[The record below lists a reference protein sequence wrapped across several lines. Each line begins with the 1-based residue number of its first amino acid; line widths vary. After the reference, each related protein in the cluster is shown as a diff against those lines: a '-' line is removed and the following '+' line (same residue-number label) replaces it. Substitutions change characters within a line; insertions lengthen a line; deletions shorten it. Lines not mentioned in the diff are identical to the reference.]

1 MAAFDADCPNDM
13 RMPPSFRVGVWTP
26 ATHHHARAFLV
37 QLCHMQHTNKHK
49 HITSSWVCPLPTLL
63 LCTKAILSYT
73 TTTTSTS

>member
-1 MAAFDADCPNDM
+1 MLTALMTCACLLHFELE
-13 RMPPSFRVGVWTP
+13 FGHLQHTI
-26 ATHHHARAFLV
+26 TRASLV
-37 QLCHMQHTNKHK
+37 QLCHTQHTNKHK